1 MEVQTSCQKETK
13 GFSEKRPVYI
23 RLKRLDNYA

>member
-13 GFSEKRPVYI
+13 GVGRERSIYI
-23 RLKRLDNYA
+23 RLIIESKI